1 MAEVGGRAVR
11 CREYSDHACLSSGHV
26 VAPQSHFTDPE
37 GEPLN
42 LLRDTTGRLPTAS
55 VISEQMTL
63 EAWKRRF
70 RHGRRLPTAECRLR
84 KGS

>member
-42 LLRDTTGRLPTAS
+42 LLRDTTLAHRKRHFRTNDARS
-55 VISEQMTL
+55 L
-63 EAWKRRF
+63 EASFPTWKTLAHRRVSVEK
-70 RHGRRLPTAECRLR
+70 R
-84 KGS
+84 